1 MGVKITDRLYPIDLD
16 LAAKAS
22 KVRTLHQKV
31 GRSIGPIFYK
41 HKTQA
46 PARSLE
52 KDAADL
58 AVILLLALV
67 CMAMKSAAL
76 VPGKSVRPA
85 FLCDKLTNERRI
97 REDECARSMACDR

>member
-1 MGVKITDRLYPIDLD
+1 MGVNITDRLYPIDPD

-22 KVRTLHQKV
+22 KVRTLHHKV
-31 GRSIGPIFYK
+31 GLAIGPIFYK
-41 HKTQA
+41 HKIQA

-58 AVILLLALV
+58 AVIPLLALV

-76 VPGKSVRPA
+76 APGKSVRPA
-85 FLCDKLTNERRI
+85 LLCDKLTNDSRI
-97 REDECARSMACDR
+97 RDDECARSMACDR